1 MLKSVIRGPR
11 SSPSTCV
18 SQNGPTTDNQRTQ
31 TERKERTT
39 KNKKNYFN
47 TTNR

>member
-31 TERKERTT
+31 TERKRT
-39 KNKKNYFN
+39 NYKKQEK
-47 TTNR
+47 TI